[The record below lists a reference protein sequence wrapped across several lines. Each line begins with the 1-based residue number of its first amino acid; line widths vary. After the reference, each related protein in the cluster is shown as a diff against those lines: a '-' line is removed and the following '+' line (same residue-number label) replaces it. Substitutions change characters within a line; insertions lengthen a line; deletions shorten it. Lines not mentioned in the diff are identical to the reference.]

1 MKGSKDASGPG
12 RMEEQAQREA
22 PPPSR
27 GNTVTAQGQT
37 ERQVPKARSPHERDE
52 SSDSQAADNPQAR
65 RMGAMAH
72 DDLAEGQQD
81 TSQGQEMDA
90 TYHRVRQ
97 ETPVAPADKPG
108 GKSRGD

>member
-1 MKGSKDASGPG
+1 MTGSKDSSGPG
-12 RMEEQAQREA
+12 RTEQEAQREV

-27 GNTVTAQGQT
+27 GNTVAAQGQT
-37 ERQVPKARSPHERDE
+37 GRQVPKARMPHERDE
-52 SSDSQAADNPQAR
+52 SSDSQAADNPQGR

-81 TSQGQEMDA
+81 TSKGQEMDA

-97 ETPVAPADKPG
+97 EPAVAPDKPDA
-108 GKSRGD
+108 KPRGD